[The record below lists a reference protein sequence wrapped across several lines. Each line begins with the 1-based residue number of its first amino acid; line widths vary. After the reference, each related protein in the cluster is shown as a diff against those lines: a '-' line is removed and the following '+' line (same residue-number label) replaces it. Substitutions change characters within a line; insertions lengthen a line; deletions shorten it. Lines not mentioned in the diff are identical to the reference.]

1 MSDLDALD
9 ALIAEGWIDAVLRPV
24 KSGKEANVYMCR
36 GGVRSGESLVAAKVY
51 RSAQQRGFAADSA
64 YREGDERRMSR
75 RVRVAM
81 GKRSAF
87 GREVRFGRW
96 IEREHEALSLIFQAG
111 AAVPRPIALSSGA
124 LVLEWIGDEDGA
136 APPLRQARL
145 PAERAEAVL
154 ESLLDQVRLYLTCDL
169 VHGDLSEYNVLW
181 WQGRAVVIDFPQ
193 AVDPR
198 FNRSARALL
207 DRDVHNL
214 CRHFERYGLLRQPER
229 IAARLWSAWMR
240 SELRYATV
248 GPGDWAAGPSV
259 E

>member
-1 MSDLDALD
+1 
-9 ALIAEGWIDAVLRPV
+9 
-24 KSGKEANVYMCR
+24 MCR

-51 RSAQQRGFAADSA
+51 RSTQQRGFAADAA

-81 GKRSAF
+81 AKRSTF
-87 GREVRFGRW
+87 GRQARFGRW
-96 IEREHEALSLIFQAG
+96 IEREHEALALLSETG
-111 AAVPRPIALSSGA
+111 AVVPRAIALSSGA

-136 APPLRQARL
+136 APPLRHVRL
-145 PAERAEAVL
+145 PAESAEAVL
-154 ESLLDQVRLYLTCDL
+154 ESLLDQIRLFLTCDL

-181 WQGRAVVIDFPQ
+181 WGGRTVVIDFPQ

-198 FNRSARALL
+198 FNRSARSLL
-207 DRDVHNL
+207 ERDVRNL
-214 CRHFERYGLLRQPER
+214 CRHFERYGLVHQPER

-240 SELRYATV
+240 GDLRYATV
-248 GPGDWAAGPSV
+248 GPEDWPPGAPV